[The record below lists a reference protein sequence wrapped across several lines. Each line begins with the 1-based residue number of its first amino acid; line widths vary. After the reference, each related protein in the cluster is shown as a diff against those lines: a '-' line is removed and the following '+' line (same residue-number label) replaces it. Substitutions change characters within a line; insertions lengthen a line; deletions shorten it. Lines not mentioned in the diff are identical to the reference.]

1 MKQVPY
7 AAIRLVAGAV
17 AALWC
22 VYQFVSASSLLGA
35 AFGLVAF
42 IAGWVVARRFGRPVG
57 AGDERPWLDTVLPIA
72 IAAFA
77 IAPAAAYPFL
87 GQISIAVTAAVFVL
101 FFAGMSLSLGAG
113 PYANEK
119 VALSLKAA
127 SRS

>member
-1 MKQVPY
+1 VKQVPY
-7 AAIRLVAGAV
+7 AAIRLIAGAV
-17 AALWC
+17 AAVWC
-22 VYQFVSASSLLGA
+22 FYQFVNERSALGA
-35 AFGLVAF
+35 AFGLVSF
-42 IAGWVVARRFGRPVG
+42 VAGWIVARRFGRPVG
-57 AGDERPWLDTVLPIA
+57 TSDARPWLDTVLPIA

-77 IAPAAAYPFL
+77 IAPAAAYPFI

-119 VALSLKAA
+119 VALSLKAE

>member
-22 VYQFVSASSLLGA
+22 VYQFVNESSALGA
-35 AFGLVAF
+35 AFGAVSF
-42 IAGWVVARRFGRPVG
+42 VAGWIVARRFGRPVRT
-57 AGDERPWLDTVLPIA
+57 GDERPWLDTVLPIA

-77 IAPAAAYPFL
+77 IAPALAYPFI
-87 GQISIAVTAAVFVL
+87 GRISIAVTAAVFVL
-101 FFAGMSLSLGAG
+101 FFAGVSLSLGAG
-113 PYANEK
+113 PYSNEK
-119 VALSLKAA
+119 VALSLKAE

>member
-1 MKQVPY
+1 VTRVPY
-7 AAIRLVAGAV
+7 AAIRVLAGAI
-17 AALWC
+17 ATAWSL
-22 VYQFVSASSLLGA
+22 YQFLSADSVLGL
-35 AFGLVAF
+35 AFGLASF

-57 AGDERPWLDTVLPIA
+57 TSDARPWLDTVLPIA

-77 IAPAAAYPFL
+77 IAPAAAYPFV

-101 FFAGMSLSLGAG
+101 LFAGMSLSLGAG

-119 VALSLKAA
+119 VALSLKVG

>member
-22 VYQFVSASSLLGA
+22 VYQFVNENSALGA
-35 AFGLVAF
+35 AFGVVSF
-42 IAGWVVARRFGRPVG
+42 VAGWIVARRFGRPVG
-57 AGDERPWLDTVLPIA
+57 TSDARPWLDAVLPIA

-77 IAPAAAYPFL
+77 IAPAAAYPFI

-101 FFAGMSLSLGAG
+101 FFAGIALSLGAG

-119 VALSLKAA
+119 VALSLKPEP
-127 SRS
+127 RS

>member
-7 AAIRLVAGAV
+7 AAIRLVAGVV

-35 AFGLVAF
+35 AFGLVSF

-57 AGDERPWLDTVLPIA
+57 TSDERPWLDTVLPIA

-77 IAPAAAYPFL
+77 VAPAAAYPFL

-119 VALSLKAA
+119 VALSLKLEP
-127 SRS
+127 RS

>member
-7 AAIRLVAGAV
+7 PAIRLVAGAV

-22 VYQFVSASSLLGA
+22 VYQFVNASSLLGT
-35 AFGLVAF
+35 AFGLVSF
-42 IAGWVVARRFGRPVG
+42 IAGWVVAQRFGRPVG
-57 AGDERPWLDTVLPIA
+57 TSDERPWLDTVLPIA

-119 VALSLKAA
+119 VALSLKLEP
-127 SRS
+127 RS

>member
-22 VYQFVSASSLLGA
+22 VYQFVNESSALGA
-35 AFGLVAF
+35 AFGVVSF
-42 IAGWVVARRFGRPVG
+42 VAGWIVARRFGRPVRT
-57 AGDERPWLDTVLPIA
+57 GDERPWLDTVLPIA

-77 IAPAAAYPFL
+77 IAPALAYPFI
-87 GQISIAVTAAVFVL
+87 GRISIAVTAAVFVL
-101 FFAGMSLSLGAG
+101 FFAGVSLSLGAG
-113 PYANEK
+113 PYSNEK
-119 VALSLKAA
+119 VALSLKAE

>member
-1 MKQVPY
+1 VTQVPY
-7 AAIRLVAGAV
+7 AAIRLVAGAI
-17 AALWC
+17 ATLWC
-22 VYQFVSASSLLGA
+22 VYLFVNAVSLPGA
-35 AFGLVAF
+35 AFGAVSF
-42 IAGWVVARRFGRPVG
+42 VAGWFVARRFGRPVG
-57 AGDERPWLDTVLPIA
+57 TSDERPWLDTVLPIA

-77 IAPAAAYPFL
+77 IAPAMAYPFV

-119 VALSLKAA
+119 VALSLKMG

>member
-1 MKQVPY
+1 VKQVPY

-22 VYQFVSASSLLGA
+22 AYQFVNASSALGA
-35 AFGLVAF
+35 AFGVVSF
-42 IAGWVVARRFGRPVG
+42 VAGWIVARRFGHPVG
-57 AGDERPWLDTVLPIA
+57 SSDARPWLDTVLPIA

-77 IAPAAAYPFL
+77 IAPAAAYPFV

-113 PYANEK
+113 PYSNEK
-119 VALSLKAA
+119 VALSLKAE

>member
-17 AALWC
+17 AALWS
-22 VYQFVSASSLLGA
+22 VYQFVSANSLLGV
-35 AFGLVAF
+35 AFGLVSF

-57 AGDERPWLDTVLPIA
+57 TSGERPWLDTVLPIA

-119 VALSLKAA
+119 VALSLKLEP
-127 SRS
+127 RS

>member
-7 AAIRLVAGAV
+7 AAIRLAAGAV

-22 VYQFVSASSLLGA
+22 VYQFVNASSLLGA
-35 AFGLVAF
+35 AFGLASF

-57 AGDERPWLDTVLPIA
+57 TSDERPWLDTVLPIA

-101 FFAGMSLSLGAG
+101 FFAGLSLSLGAG
-113 PYANEK
+113 PFANEK
-119 VALSLKAA
+119 VALSLRMA
-127 SRS
+127 SRA

>member
-7 AAIRLVAGAV
+7 PAIRLVAGAV

-22 VYQFVSASSLLGA
+22 VYQFVNASSLLGT
-35 AFGLVAF
+35 AFGLVFF

-57 AGDERPWLDTVLPIA
+57 SSDARPWLDTVLPIA

-77 IAPAAAYPFL
+77 IAPAAAYPFI

-119 VALSLKAA
+119 VALSLKAE

>member
-1 MKQVPY
+1 VTRVPY
-7 AAIRLVAGAV
+7 AAIRVLAGAI
-17 AALWC
+17 ATAWC
-22 VYQFVSASSLLGA
+22 LYQFLSADSVLGL
-35 AFGLVAF
+35 AFGLASF
-42 IAGWVVARRFGRPVG
+42 IAGWVVARRFGRPAG
-57 AGDERPWLDTVLPIA
+57 TGDERPWLDTVLPIA

-77 IAPAAAYPFL
+77 IAPAAYPFV

-119 VALSLKAA
+119 VALSLKMG